1 MRYSYFKSGDS
12 LGVASA
18 ETGQLLWLDLPEG
31 YAVRAVAAIPDTDD
45 RLVLLESDTGKASRQ
60 NHFENLWRYSHEKGV
75 IWRAELPQSGANYYV
90 AFELQTGGLWANSW
104 SCFRVAIDLE
114 TGTIRSKT
122 FTK

>member
-1 MRYSYFKSGDS
+1 MKYAYFKSSDS
-12 LGVASA
+12 LGVTSA
-18 ETGQLLWLDLPEG
+18 ATGERLWLDLPEG

-45 RLVLLESDTGKASRQ
+45 CLVLLESDTGKASRQ

-75 IWRAELPQSGANYYV
+75 IWRAELPQSGADYYV